1 MGRKKKGAFSRENL
15 LKDLDNHSAENAKES
30 SSPPTKV
37 FSTLPSIVL
46 EEKVINE
53 VFDDENDEID
63 YEKEA
68 CEANESEID
77 ELNRLMSQVEIEDDP
92 EELEKQINVAGV
104 ESNNMSQMYVL

>member
-1 MGRKKKGAFSRENL
+1 M
-15 LKDLDNHSAENAKES
+15 
-30 SSPPTKV
+30 
-37 FSTLPSIVL
+37 L

-53 VFDDENDEID
+53 VFDDENDEFD

-68 CEANESEID
+68 REANEFEID

>member
-1 MGRKKKGAFSRENL
+1 M
-15 LKDLDNHSAENAKES
+15 
-30 SSPPTKV
+30 

-53 VFDDENDEID
+53 VFDDEKDEFD

-68 CEANESEID
+68 REANESEID
-77 ELNRLMSQVEIEDDP
+77 ELNWLMSQVEIEDDP

>member
-1 MGRKKKGAFSRENL
+1 M
-15 LKDLDNHSAENAKES
+15 
-30 SSPPTKV
+30 

-53 VFDDENDEID
+53 VFDDENDEFDCEI
-63 YEKEA
+63 EA
-68 CEANESEID
+68 REANESEID